1 MKKSSLLG
9 ACLLALALTLGSG
22 ASYAKTPSDQL
33 IVGMNMNNL
42 LTLDPAAM
50 TGNEVVGVVV
60 NLYDS
65 LVELDPE
72 QLTNVRPALAK
83 SWEISPDGATLTF
96 HLHDNVTFHSGNPLT
111 AADVVWSMRRILH
124 LNLAQAS
131 VWKSYG
137 FSKSNIDKQVTAL
150 DDVTVQITL
159 PKANDPQLVLY
170 SLGALGNLGVI
181 DSKTVQSHAQDN
193 DWGNRWLTTHEAGSG
208 PFMLETWQAKEV
220 LRMQRNPNYWRGE
233 AKMSRVVLRHFQES
247 QTLRLMIEK
256 GDLDIAN
263 NMAVSDINA
272 LRSNPQLSVDA
283 VQRGTM
289 YYVAMSMKEAHFAN
303 PKVREALRYLI
314 DYQGINRALM
324 PGYGVLHQR
333 PIKAGMPSTLPD
345 PGYRLD
351 IARAKKL
358 LAEAGYPDGF
368 TTTLRV
374 LSDQPFLNIAIA
386 VQSTL
391 MQAGINAKI
400 ITGTGNQ
407 IYGAMRERQFDLLV
421 GRGGSGMEP
430 HPHSSLR
437 ALVYNPDNSDA
448 ARLTNFQ
455 GWRTGFYDPQLNAM
469 IDGALLERDPQKQV
483 ADYRAIQA
491 RYDQLI
497 PALIPLSQMV
507 DSVVVR
513 REVHDY
519 RPHPSAT
526 TFLRE
531 VYKVSEGEKG

>member
-9 ACLLALALTLGSG
+9 ACLLALAVTLGSG
-22 ASYAKTPSDQL
+22 ASYAKTPPDQL

-137 FSKSNIDKQVTAL
+137 FSKSNIDRQVTAL

-159 PKANDPQLVLY
+159 PKANDPQLVIY

-303 PKVREALRYLI
+303 PRVREALRYLI

-513 REVHDY
+513 REVRDY

-531 VYKVSEGEKG
+531 VYKVSGGEKG

>member
-9 ACLLALALTLGSG
+9 ACLLALAVTLGCG
-22 ASYAKTPSDQL
+22 ASYAKTPPDQL

-181 DSKTVQSHAQDN
+181 DSKMVQSHAQDN

-272 LRSNPQLSVDA
+272 LRSKPQLSVDA

-303 PKVREALRYLI
+303 PKVREALRYPGKKSGAVQFQQAVAFRHAHGPDHARNVTYI
-314 DYQGINRALM
+314 HQGCAAGQHVSHRAL
-324 PGYGVLHQR
+324 R
-333 PIKAGMPSTLPD
+333 P
-345 PGYRLD
+345 
-351 IARAKKL
+351 
-358 LAEAGYPDGF
+358 
-368 TTTLRV
+368 
-374 LSDQPFLNIAIA
+374 
-386 VQSTL
+386 
-391 MQAGINAKI
+391 
-400 ITGTGNQ
+400 
-407 IYGAMRERQFDLLV
+407 V
-421 GRGGSGMEP
+421 GRIFQPYGRLPFIGGG
-430 HPHSSLR
+430 HAQASLR
-437 ALVYNPDNSDA
+437 GHGVKQTPA
-448 ARLTNFQ
+448 A
-455 GWRTGFYDPQLNAM
+455 
-469 IDGALLERDPQKQV
+469 
-483 ADYRAIQA
+483 
-491 RYDQLI
+491 
-497 PALIPLSQMV
+497 
-507 DSVVVR
+507 
-513 REVHDY
+513 
-519 RPHPSAT
+519 
-526 TFLRE
+526 
-531 VYKVSEGEKG
+531 